1 MEGIIG
7 EDIGLII
14 EIVIMAMEAMDMV
27 EVILG
32 EVLLEEDTII
42 EVIEE

>member
-1 MEGIIG
+1 MEEITG

-14 EIVIMAMEAMDMV
+14 EIVIMIIEDMNMV

-32 EVLLEEDTII
+32 
-42 EVIEE
+42 